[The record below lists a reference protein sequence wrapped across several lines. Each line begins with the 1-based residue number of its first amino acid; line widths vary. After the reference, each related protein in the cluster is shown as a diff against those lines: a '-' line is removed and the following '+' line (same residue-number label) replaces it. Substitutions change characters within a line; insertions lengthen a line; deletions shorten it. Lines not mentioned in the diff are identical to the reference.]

1 MKLKIYR
8 IYCEP
13 SDCEHCS
20 AIAFMKEQAEKY
32 CAEQNKR
39 ESELPS
45 YMKAAHDNEWF
56 YTEEEE
62 IDTDKV
68 FECE

>member
-20 AIAFMKEQAEKY
+20 AIAFY
-32 CAEQNKR
+32 I
-39 ESELPS
+39 
-45 YMKAAHDNEWF
+45 
-56 YTEEEE
+56 EEEE
-62 IDTDKV
+62 IDTDEV
-68 FECE
+68 FECQ